1 MAAFPDGTYMHAEI
15 RYMYPG
21 NTQMPG
27 APSATGHIVEGDLCY
42 GVNENWFKK
51 GPDGENVTW
60 YWDSNYTDP
69 VILGQNVDGYE
80 INIYTESM
88 GFVLYGR
95 VEQMNIK
102 WQMGPKPSLENITKE
117 AGSVYF
123 VKDPNRLSEES
134 KSGFG
139 ELYYDD
145 EKGNRIKIGG
155 TGISSLGFQ
164 ILSGSTNDEIQ
175 ANLILEDGTSIRS
188 GNFPVAGFDGND
200 FQGGIISTGMQE
212 FFGAKSFTP
221 GIICGTPMSYNN
233 NFFNSAFGNPALHMN
248 GGVLTEE
255 FLNNSLAKNSTSIFS
270 AGPLLNYSGAIG
282 TVAAELVGSALAG
295 EDLDGAEDI
304 ANLFYGLP
312 IVIAD
317 SIHSEEDA
325 DWLDGIIEESSGV
338 PGWNMNMSDIG
349 FSFLDALGYK
359 EFMELMNE
367 AENSTPDEA
376 ENLTPFIGAVPTF
389 IGNKFT
395 TRQIGLGPNIPIHQA
410 YIRNIDAENFYADTI
425 VNMELTTQQLNLSS
439 PVSINGTNFD
449 GHSNITTDTWGYS
462 RNFQI
467 HNAASATAS
476 AGTNINGGD
485 AQNILYIPNVMTN
498 FSSITTA
505 TLLAD
510 TIGSVNKWS
519 QSYIGSLFLKGT
531 SDTIY
536 HTITSE
542 TNSAKTMTI
551 ANDSG
556 YFAYAPLVNKNN
568 TLVAQAVGDANSP
581 VYVTAKGCITA
592 CSEISTKHGGTG
604 RNIVSTGHI
613 LVGADVTAADGKVTN
628 NSMVALAPGA
638 KGSIL
643 VSTGTG
649 QNPTY
654 ITPSLS
660 MPTSNGDTL
669 VVRFSTNENSDITIP
684 NASTSKA
691 GIITTGTQ
699 SIAGA
704 KTFTAALTAQKGIT
718 VSSGLTVNGTTT
730 FNDGF
735 TTKKDITL
743 TGGKISHSGALTTSA
758 TTNLVLEAGST
769 SGLYLKG
776 GLLVLDSNMYGTGD
790 PPTPTVEGQVYF
802 KIVN

>member
-1 MAAFPDGTYMHAEI
+1 MIGNATAGAF
-15 RYMYPG
+15 
-21 NTQMPG
+21 
-27 APSATGHIVEGDLCY
+27 IVDGDLVY
-42 GVNENWFKK
+42 GVNEGWFKK
-51 GPDGENVTW
+51 GPNGENVTW

-69 VILGQNVDGYE
+69 VILGQDIDGRQVREYP
-80 INIYTESM
+80 ESM

-95 VEQMNIK
+95 MEQMNIK
-102 WQMGPKPSLENITKE
+102 WQMGPKPSLENVTKE

-175 ANLILEDGTSIRS
+175 ANLILEDGTFIRS
-188 GNFPVAGFDGND
+188 GNFPVAGFDGNV

-255 FLNNSLAKNSTSIFS
+255 FLNNPLAKNSTSIFS
-270 AGPLLNYSGAIG
+270 AGPLLNYSGAMG

-295 EDLDGAEDI
+295 EDLDGAG
-304 ANLFYGLP
+304 N
-312 IVIAD
+312 IAD
-317 SIHSEEDA
+317 IFYAWPLLIADEIHSEENA
-325 DWLDGIIEESSGV
+325 DWLNGIIEEFNGV

-349 FSFLDALGYK
+349 FSFLDTLGYK
-359 EFMELMNE
+359 ELMELIEESGN
-367 AENSTPDEA
+367 ATPEEA

-395 TRQIGLGPNIPIHQA
+395 TRQIGLGPNMPIHQA

-425 VNMELTTQQLNLSS
+425 VNMELTTQQLNLSN

-449 GHSNITTDTWGYS
+449 GHTNITTDTWGYS

-467 HNAASATAS
+467 SATASPNAS

-485 AQNILYIPNVMTN
+485 AQNILYIPSVMSN
-498 FSSITTA
+498 FTSITTA

-510 TIGSVNKWS
+510 TIGSTTKWS
-519 QSYIGSLFLKGT
+519 QSYIGSLFLKGM
-531 SDTIY
+531 SDSIY

-556 YFAYAPLVNKNN
+556 YFAYAPLVLDEKNN
-568 TLVAQAVGDANSP
+568 LVPQAVGDTNSP
-581 VYVTAKGCITA
+581 VYVTGKGCITA

-628 NSMVALAPGA
+628 SSMVALAPGA

-643 VSTGTG
+643 VSTGAD

-654 ITPSLS
+654 ITPTLS
-660 MPTSNGDTL
+660 MPTSNGSTL

-684 NASTSKA
+684 NASADKA
-691 GIITTGTQ
+691 GIITTGVQ
-699 SIAGA
+699 QIAGA

-718 VSSGLTVNGTTT
+718 VSSGLTVSGTTT

-758 TTNLVLEAGST
+758 ATNLVLEAGST

>member
-95 VEQMNIK
+95 MEQMNIK

-155 TGISSLGFQ
+155 TGISSLSFQ

-212 FFGAKSFTP
+212 FYGIKSFTP
-221 GIICGTPMSYNN
+221 GIICGTPMDSNDGWI
-233 NFFNSAFGNPALHMN
+233 NSAIGNPFLYQS
-248 GGVLTEE
+248 GGVLEE
-255 FLNNSLAKNSTSIFS
+255 NILNNPTASNATVFYSNGPGLYLGGTLGSMIMDGISPEAYNFEDPMSTAVFL
-270 AGPLLNYSGAIG
+270 GPLALTAYRCDEGTLSSIESLIGSIDGREDICSCETHFSDWGYSFWDMAGYAV
-282 TVAAELVGSALAG
+282 VASE
-295 EDLDGAEDI
+295 LDGTTATNGILQAI
-304 ANLFYGLP
+304 AK
-312 IVIAD
+312 I
-317 SIHSEEDA
+317 
-325 DWLDGIIEESSGV
+325 
-338 PGWNMNMSDIG
+338 
-349 FSFLDALGYK
+349 
-359 EFMELMNE
+359 
-367 AENSTPDEA
+367 
-376 ENLTPFIGAVPTF
+376 PTF
-389 IGNKFT
+389 FATTFT
-395 TRQIGLGPNIPIHQA
+395 VGQIGLNAEIPICQA
-410 YIRNIDAENFYADTI
+410 FIRDLDVENVNVTNLLSTNLTVDT
-425 VNMELTTQQLNLSS
+425 LTIGDNK
-439 PVSINGTNFD
+439 PSINGTSFD

-467 HNAASATAS
+467 SATASPNAS

-531 SDTIY
+531 LDTIY

-643 VSTGTG
+643 VSAGAD

-660 MPTSNGDTL
+660 MPTSTGDTL

>member
-95 VEQMNIK
+95 MEQMNIK

-200 FQGGIISTGMQE
+200 FQGGIISTGMQD
-212 FFGAKSFTP
+212 FYGIKSFTP
-221 GIICGTPMSYNN
+221 GIICGTPTRLNN
-233 NFFNSAFGNPALHMN
+233 GYLNSAMGNPFLYQS
-248 GGVLTEE
+248 GGVLEE
-255 FLNNSLAKNSTSIFS
+255 DILNDPIASNATAFYSSGPGFYLGGSLGTVMMENITPDVYSFEDPMNTAVFLGPLTLTAERYGEETLELIESLITSINNRENIFS
-270 AGPLLNYSGAIG
+270 SEIHFSDWGYSFWDMAGYVDVTTALDEGQTTTANIYKAI
-282 TVAAELVGSALAG
+282 AK
-295 EDLDGAEDI
+295 I
-304 ANLFYGLP
+304 
-312 IVIAD
+312 
-317 SIHSEEDA
+317 
-325 DWLDGIIEESSGV
+325 
-338 PGWNMNMSDIG
+338 
-349 FSFLDALGYK
+349 
-359 EFMELMNE
+359 
-367 AENSTPDEA
+367 
-376 ENLTPFIGAVPTF
+376 PTF
-389 IGNKFT
+389 FGTSFT
-395 TRQIGLGPNIPIHQA
+395 VGQIGLNAEIPICQA
-410 YIRNIDAENFYADTI
+410 FIRDLDVENVNVTNLLSTNLTVDT
-425 VNMELTTQQLNLSS
+425 LTIGSNK
-439 PVSINGTNFD
+439 PSINGTSFD
-449 GHSNITTDTWGYS
+449 GHTSITTDTWGYS

-467 HNAASATAS
+467 SASASPTAS

-485 AQNILYIPNVMTN
+485 ANNILYIPSVMNN
-498 FSSITTA
+498 FTSITTA
-505 TLLAD
+505 TLLAN
-510 TIGSVNKWS
+510 TIGSVDYWS
-519 QSYIGSLFLKGT
+519 QSYIGSLLLKGT
-531 SDTIY
+531 LDTVY

-542 TNSAKTMTI
+542 ANSTKTMTI

-568 TLVAQAVGDANSP
+568 TLVAQAVGDASSP

-592 CSEISTKHGGTG
+592 CDEISTKHGGTG
-604 RNIVSTGHI
+604 RNIVSVGHL
-613 LVGADVTAADGKVTN
+613 LVGADITAADGKVTN

-660 MPTSNGDTL
+660 MPTSTGDTL

-718 VSSGLTVNGTTT
+718 VSSGLTVSGTTT

>member
-1 MAAFPDGTYMHAEI
+1 MAAFPDGEYTYAEI

-21 NTQMPG
+21 NALMSG
-27 APSATGHIVEGDLCY
+27 AASATGHIVEGDLCY

-51 GPDGENVTW
+51 GPNGENVTW
-60 YWDSNYTDP
+60 YWDSNYTNP
-69 VILGQNVDGYE
+69 VILGQDVDGYE
-80 INIYTESM
+80 INIYPNSM
-88 GFVLYGR
+88 GFELYGR
-95 VEQMNIK
+95 MEQMNIK
-102 WQMGPKPSLENITKE
+102 WQMGPKPSLENVTKE

-123 VKDPNRLSEES
+123 VKDPNRLSSES

-145 EKGNRIKIGG
+145 EQGNRIKIGG

-200 FQGGIISTGMQE
+200 FQGGIISTGFQE
-212 FFGAKSFTP
+212 FYGAKSFTP

-255 FLNNSLAKNSTSIFS
+255 FLDNPLARNSTGIFS

-282 TVAAELVGSALAG
+282 TVTAELVGSGLAG
-295 EDLDGAEDI
+295 EDMGAD
-304 ANLFYGLP
+304 AGFADLLYAWPML
-312 IVIAD
+312 IAD
-317 SIHSEEDA
+317 TIYSEEDLEFVA
-325 DWLDGIIEESSGV
+325 DILQEFGTNT
-338 PGWNMNMSDIG
+338 PGWNMNINDIG
-349 FSFLDALGYK
+349 FSFLDLLGYK
-359 EFMELMNE
+359 ELMELLE
-367 AENSTPDEA
+367 DEENPTNPA
-376 ENLTPFIGAVPTF
+376 GAVPTF

-395 TRQIGLGPNIPIHQA
+395 ARQIGLGPNMPIHQA
-410 YIRNIDAENFYADTI
+410 YIRNIDAESFYADTI
-425 VNMELTTQQLNLSS
+425 VNMELTTQQLNLST
-439 PVSINGTNFD
+439 PVSINGTRFD
-449 GHSNITTDTWGYS
+449 GHTSITTDTWGYS

-467 HNAASATAS
+467 SATASPNAS

-485 AQNILYIPNVMTN
+485 AQNILYIPSVMNN
-498 FSSITTA
+498 FTSITTA

-592 CSEISTKHGGTG
+592 CLDVSTKHGGTG
-604 RNIVSTGHI
+604 RTRVPAGSI
-613 LVGADVTAADGKVTN
+613 LVGADVIAADGTVTHN
-628 NSMVALAPGA
+628 GMVAIGSGV

-643 VSTGTG
+643 VSTGSNL
-649 QNPTY
+649 NPTY

-660 MPTSNGDTL
+660 IPVSDGDTL
-669 VVRFSTNENSDITIP
+669 KIRFSTNVDSDITIP

-704 KTFTAALTAQKGIT
+704 KTLTGALTAQKGIT
-718 VSSGLTVNGTTT
+718 VSSGITVSGTAT
-730 FNDGF
+730 FNDGL
-735 TTKKDITL
+735 TTAKDISL

-758 TTNLVLEAGST
+758 ATNLVLQAGST

-776 GLLVLDSNMYGTGD
+776 GLLVLDSTMYGTGD